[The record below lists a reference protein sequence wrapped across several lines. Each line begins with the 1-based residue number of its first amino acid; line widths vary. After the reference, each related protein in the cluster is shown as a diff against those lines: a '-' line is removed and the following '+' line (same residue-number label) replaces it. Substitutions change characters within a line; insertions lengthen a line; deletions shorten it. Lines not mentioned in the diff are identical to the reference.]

1 MMMSDLPPELI
12 EEILSRVPASSLKPL
27 RSSCKR
33 WNTLFK
39 DPRFAEKHFAKAQ
52 RNSHVIILKE
62 LMFCPMMNVH
72 LKVVLPSVEFKELGL
87 EDFHSNKPQQVCISD
102 CFHCD
107 GFLLCITTDDRL
119 VVWNPCV
126 GETRWIQYN
135 NSYGGHSRFVLGYEK
150 NKSGHTYKIMR
161 YYWKH
166 TETNGTVV
174 EVYEFGSGSW
184 RVLDDVNL
192 GTT

>member
-1 MMMSDLPPELI
+1 MMMSCRETMMMSDLLPELI
-12 EEILSRVPASSLKPL
+12 EEIPSRVPASSLKPL

-39 DPRFAEKHFAKAQ
+39 DRRFAEKHFAKAQ

-62 LMFCPMMNVH
+62 FMFCPMNVH
-72 LKVVLPSVEFKELGL
+72 LKVVLPSVEFKELRL
-87 EDFHSNKPQQVCISD
+87 EDFHSNKPEQV
-102 CFHCD
+102 
-107 GFLLCITTDDRL
+107 R
-119 VVWNPCV
+119 
-126 GETRWIQYN
+126 
-135 NSYGGHSRFVLGYEK
+135 YE
-150 NKSGHTYKIMR
+150 NTKSGHTYKIMR
-161 YYWKH
+161 YYWKR

-192 GTT
+192 EVPRSCVSIKGNT